1 MSPIGTGEVTAP
13 TVESSGGSMGIIIGV
28 SIFFVLALILALVF
42 MRRRRSPKH
51 SQATK
56 DVEIEIGTSKPFK
69 HFNSPTQLL
78 AQQMKVPNTW
88 EPMKNKQKD
97 TVQAAERF
105 ALRPGPE
112 RDHVCQEFMKTLK
125 NSSIQVIDVQRIQ
138 NRSLWKQYATKRLD
152 IISREGPSSQARYER
167 VWLFHGTEEDTVEKI
182 VQMGF
187 DRNFAGKNMCK
198 YGKGVYFARDASCK
212 AAHRTMSI

>member
-1 MSPIGTGEVTAP
+1 
-13 TVESSGGSMGIIIGV
+13 
-28 SIFFVLALILALVF
+28 
-42 MRRRRSPKH
+42 
-51 SQATK
+51 
-56 DVEIEIGTSKPFK
+56 
-69 HFNSPTQLL
+69 
-78 AQQMKVPNTW
+78 
-88 EPMKNKQKD
+88 
-97 TVQAAERF
+97 
-105 ALRPGPE
+105 
-112 RDHVCQEFMKTLK
+112 MKTLK

-138 NRSLWKQYATKRLD
+138 NRSLWKQYATKRWD